1 MNNDNRASHELAPT
15 CASCAEHLAAFD
27 EHLLAS
33 AERDIVVNH
42 LESCPACRN
51 RLAELHHLRARLEQA
66 GGAFRASTADA
77 VMARIREAR
86 AGSNVEA
93 AAAPRHAHRRRF
105 MMPRVARYA
114 AAIAA
119 CTAIVSTGFFLW
131 PSSAPGVAFAGVISK
146 ARDAKSVRF
155 RITQE
160 IDGVPID
167 GRVMML
173 RDSRLRVETSDGRVS
188 IGDLATG
195 QHLILNTKAR
205 TCARDSTSDTSHMF
219 NPYQILISLK
229 DHVAEDL
236 GVEMYDGRPARVFRA
251 SMPGEMKRFH
261 GDSRLTVWADLQTSL
276 PLRIEIQHTAP
287 DADGKGEMLM
297 IVDQLDFGSMDE
309 KLFSLDPPAGY
320 TLGAHEVVP
329 EAGGMDISRN
339 VRTMLMAC
347 SIYQQEHNAWPAA
360 LTDLQPYGVTD
371 EMLKNPRRPD
381 QAIGY
386 VYIKPGAGTQPDDLM
401 IFENLKP
408 PQDWIAV
415 GFWDG
420 HTEIL
425 NDAAH
430 FHMLLG
436 RAMDRSKQS
445 PGTEP
450 SQPAGLH
457 GGVK

>member
-1 MNNDNRASHELAPT
+1 MNNDDRARHEMSP
-15 CASCAEHLAAFD
+15 SCSSCLEHLAAFD
-27 EHLLAS
+27 EDLLAP
-33 AERDIVVNH
+33 AERDAIVNH
-42 LESCPACRN
+42 LESCAACRN
-51 RLAELHHLRARLEQA
+51 RLAELHHLRARLTEV
-66 GGAFRASTADA
+66 GEAFRASTTDV

-86 AGSNVEA
+86 AGSNIEID
-93 AAAPRHAHRRRF
+93 AAPRHAHRRRF

-119 CTAIVSTGFFLW
+119 CTAIASTSFFLW

-160 IDGVPID
+160 VDGVPVD

-173 RDSRLRVETSDGRVS
+173 RDSRLRVETSDDRVS

-195 QHLILNTKAR
+195 QHLILNTKAH

-287 DADGKGEMLM
+287 DAEGKGEMLM
-297 IVDQLDFGSMDE
+297 IVDELDFGPIDE

-347 SIYQQEHNAWPAA
+347 WIYQQENNAWPTSLA
-360 LTDLQPYGVTD
+360 DLKPHGITD
-371 EMLKNPRRPD
+371 EMLSNPRRPD
-381 QAIGY
+381 QAVGY
-386 VYIKPGAGTQPDDLM
+386 VYIAPGAGTQPQDLV
-401 IFENLKP
+401 IYENLKAP
-408 PQDWIAV
+408 KEWIVV
-415 GFWDG
+415 GFWDS

-425 NDAAH
+425 TDPER
-430 FHMLLG
+430 FHSLLK
-436 RAMDRSKQS
+436 RAIERSKQS
-445 PGTEP
+445 PGTAP
-450 SQPAGLH
+450 SQPAGVL